1 MAGLTLTARHFFT
14 KEESSLMPTSP
25 TTQFPAVNTLCAHQR
40 DFAYNFMP
48 QYRRAIIELRESLD
62 SKPKALVEAVS
73 PLMGS
78 YWIGG
83 SLSRLATVAN
93 EMAAFNIAWA
103 TELYARG
110 RHAQVRRSLQQHIVS
125 SGQSLN
131 YSLLWIYSTLA
142 EVESWADD
150 RDVAGYLTVAYELV
164 GHMEKMYQM
173 TRDLGFTP
181 TKGR

>member
-1 MAGLTLTARHFFT
+1 MSA
-14 KEESSLMPTSP
+14 SL
-25 TTQFPAVNTLCAHQR
+25 TTQFPAVNILCAHQR

-48 QYRRAIIELRESLD
+48 QYRRAAIELRESLD
-62 SKPKALVEAVS
+62 SKPKGLAEAVS
-73 PLMGS
+73 PLIGS
-78 YWIGG
+78 YRIGG

-93 EMAAFNIAWA
+93 EMAAFNIARA

-110 RHAQVRRSLQQHIVS
+110 RHAQVQRSLQQHIAG
-125 SGQSLN
+125 SGRSLN
-131 YSLLWIYSTLA
+131 YSLLWIYRTLV

-150 RDVAGYLTVAYELV
+150 RDVASYLTVAYELV

-181 TKGR
+181 AKAR